1 MLKYALLGFL
11 NYYNQT
17 GYELKQTM
25 DRSTN
30 HFWHAKQSQIYQTLK
45 KLEADGLVVSHSEP
59 QESRP
64 DRRVYAIT
72 DSGKQA
78 MADWLAKPVTTLE
91 PNKQL
96 LLLKLFFSGGLGK
109 ETLLTQ
115 LRLLRKLH
123 EQQLDLYT
131 TESQD
136 TIKEHGKLNPEL
148 SRDAIMWESARRF
161 GELHERMY
169 IDWLDETIGM
179 IMEHF

>member
-11 NYYNQT
+11 NYDNKT

-45 KLEADGLVVSHSEP
+45 KLEADGLVVSHPEH

-78 MADWLAKPVTTLE
+78 MAAWLAKPVTTLE

-109 ETLLTQ
+109 ESLLTQ

-123 EQQLDLYT
+123 EQQLDLYK
-131 TESQD
+131 TESPNV
-136 TIKEHGKLNPEL
+136 IKQHGKSDPEL
-148 SRDAIMWESARRF
+148 NRDTIMWESTRRF
-161 GELHERMY
+161 GELHEIMY
-169 IDWLDETIGM
+169 IDWLDETIRM
-179 IMEHF
+179 IAEHF

>member
-11 NYYNQT
+11 NYDKKT

-45 KLEADGLVVSHSEP
+45 KLEADGLVVSHPEP
-59 QESRP
+59 QDSRP

-72 DSGKQA
+72 GSGKKA
-78 MADWLAKPVTTLE
+78 MAAWLAKPVTTLD
-91 PNKQL
+91 PTKQL

-123 EQQLDLYT
+123 EQQLDLYN
-131 TESQD
+131 TESPDVIRQ
-136 TIKEHGKLNPEL
+136 HGKSDPGL
-148 SRDAIMWESARRF
+148 SRDAIMWESTRRF

-169 IDWLDETIGM
+169 IGWLEETIQM
-179 IMEHF
+179 ITEHF